1 MTNAKKYLK
10 DTTDVGELWDK
21 FIEYYY
27 ANKQRLPEVEDS
39 LKEFMRAEATPTLT
53 EDEKVILR
61 NIQLYTGQTITIRRA
76 GDSHLYISGGCGLID
91 FGQYNHLFQFI
102 KERRRILNRRIIERR
117 IEMTVLK
124 LINKLKKYDKNAEVV
139 IRFAID
145 EKDETGY
152 ILTPFDTG
160 KYFDSV
166 GIYCED
172 ENTEED
178 YNFIGQMSLELL
190 NNNTKRINDASNF
203 VEYMC
208 YDKEIKE
215 CVHDLKYSDCDKLLK
230 ILNGEEYSIEEL
242 LSGN

>member
-1 MTNAKKYLK
+1 
-10 DTTDVGELWDK
+10 
-21 FIEYYY
+21 
-27 ANKQRLPEVEDS
+27 
-39 LKEFMRAEATPTLT
+39 
-53 EDEKVILR
+53 
-61 NIQLYTGQTITIRRA
+61 
-76 GDSHLYISGGCGLID
+76 
-91 FGQYNHLFQFI
+91 
-102 KERRRILNRRIIERR
+102 
-117 IEMTVLK
+117 MTVLE

-145 EKDETGY
+145 KEDETGY

-178 YNFIGQMSLELL
+178 YDFIGQMSLELL

-230 ILNGEEYSIEEL
+230 ILNGEEYSIAEL
-242 LSGN
+242 LGDEK